1 MCDDAPSYSKW
12 ATARE
17 AELLTAFERAVNR
30 MPPDKIQPLDSR

>member
-17 AELLTAFERAVNR
+17 SELLTTFEQAVNQI
-30 MPPDKIQPLDSR
+30 PTGKIEPLD